1 MRNREEA
8 KRKLRGEI
16 VRVEDLAPR
25 TSVKGGGKLRFG
37 ERREDGDGLE
47 PKPSDPA
54 RPRRLGKAEQL

>member
-1 MRNREEA
+1 MKNREEA

-25 TSVKGGGKLRFG
+25 TNVKGGGKLRFG

-54 RPRRLGKAEQL
+54 DV